1 MAPTLDQQVTI
12 RNPGTPT
19 GTPDPVTG
27 QPKAAPPVDV
37 VEPARLSQKP
47 VIDVSA
53 ATEFRGQQDTVI
65 SNWTI
70 LVGPRSALTSESVVI
85 DELGQRFEIVGAVA
99 RRPQHRPEFLAAAA
113 RLISDMQT

>member
-1 MAPTLDQQVTI
+1 M
-12 RNPGTPT
+12 T
-19 GTPDPVTG
+19 GLPV
-27 QPKAAPPVDV
+27 PVAPVDA

-53 ATEFRGQQDTVI
+53 ATEIRGQQSTVL

-70 LVGPRSALTSESVVI
+70 LVRPDSVLRADSVVI
-85 DELGQRFEIVGAVA
+85 DELGQHFEVAGAVA
-99 RRPQHRPEFLAAAA
+99 RRPQHRPEFLAAAV

>member
-1 MAPTLDQQVTI
+1 MDQVT
-12 RNPGTPT
+12 GL
-19 GTPDPVTG
+19 
-27 QPKAAPPVDV
+27 PKLAAPVDV

-53 ATEFRGQQDTVI
+53 AAEFRGQQSTVL

-70 LVGPRSALTSESVVI
+70 LVGPGSALTSESIVI
-85 DELGQRFEIVGAVA
+85 DELGQQFQVVGAVA
-99 RRPQHRPEFLAAAA
+99 RRPQHRPQFLAAAA